1 MSLTLKDIAK
11 EVGVS
16 YATVSRALSG
26 HPEVNKNTR
35 KKIIEMA
42 EEMGY
47 QPNAIAQG
55 LVKNETKTIGLLI
68 PDITNP
74 FFPAIARGIEEAAV
88 EKGYST
94 FLCNT
99 NWNKNI
105 EKKYLNVL
113 IQKQVDGL
121 ILTPSSE
128 STDHLKFI
136 KKLTPPKVFVN
147 KIIDNSSDTFIIID
161 NKKGAYQAVE
171 HLIKKGHENIAF
183 IGGEKSST
191 ANKERLTGYKNA
203 MQDNGLKINNDYVK
217 MKGFNRTSGYFIM
230 KEMLMSEGC
239 QITAVFSANDLLALG
254 AIQAIKEANFNIPED
269 IAIVGF
275 DDIEFASL
283 PEIQLTTVS
292 QPKYQMGQIAFD
304 ALYEKLTGQK
314 TKERKIILE
323 PSLII
328 RGTS

>member
-11 EVGVS
+11 EAGVS

-26 HPEVNKNTR
+26 HPEVNKITR
-35 KKIIEMA
+35 KKIIKIA
-42 EEMGY
+42 EKMGY

-55 LVKNETKTIGLLI
+55 LVKNETKTIGLII

-74 FFPAIARGIEEAAV
+74 FFPAIARGVEEAAI

-128 STDHLKFI
+128 STTHLKFI
-136 KKLTPPKVFVN
+136 EELSPPKVFIN
-147 KIIDNSSDTFIIID
+147 KIINNSDTSIIID
-161 NKKGAYQAVE
+161 NIKGAYQAVE
-171 HLIKKGHENIAF
+171 HLINKGHKKIAY
-183 IGGEKSST
+183 IGGEKYST
-191 ANKERLTGYKNA
+191 ANKERLRGYKKA
-203 MQDNGLKINNDYVK
+203 MQQNDLPVNNDYVK
-217 MKGFNRTSGYFIM
+217 MKGFNRDSGYFIM
-230 KEMLMSEGC
+230 KEMLLGESFE
-239 QITAVFSANDLLALG
+239 ITAVFSANDMLALG
-254 AIQAIKEANFNIPED
+254 VIQAIRESNLKIPED

-304 ALYEKLTGQK
+304 VLYEKLKGQK
-314 TKERKIILE
+314 ANERRIILE
-323 PSLII
+323 PSLVI
-328 RGTS
+328 RETS